1 MFNFFEKSPP
11 FLFDLGCSCFFK
23 ASLIGEDSEY
33 QGREQPKCPALQPC
47 FWPFVCSI
55 GHSLG
60 PDAERGAAGEIRS
73 GTEIAPSPPLRLYS
87 LRNLGYQ
94 KASAFS
100 GLLVVFFPPPSLKT
114 HKYLGVAFCSWQAEG
129 VFQVVKILQGHG
141 IAGHAPGAPHSE
153 IHG

>member
-100 GLLVVFFPPPSLKT
+100 GLLVVFFFFPQFKNTQVSRGCILQLAGRRSVPGSQDPSRAWHCWPCPGCPSL
-114 HKYLGVAFCSWQAEG
+114 
-129 VFQVVKILQGHG
+129 
-141 IAGHAPGAPHSE
+141 
-153 IHG
+153 

>member
-1 MFNFFEKSPP
+1 MQRGGRQERS
-11 FLFDLGCSCFFK
+11 DL
-23 ASLIGEDSEY
+23 
-33 QGREQPKCPALQPC
+33 ALKY
-47 FWPFVCSI
+47 
-55 GHSLG
+55 
-60 PDAERGAAGEIRS
+60 
-73 GTEIAPSPPLRLYS
+73 APSPALRLYS